1 MELLPEGTI
10 VHERYTVQRVLGRG
24 GMSVVY
30 LVSDQRLPDRFWALK
45 EMGAH
50 LPDILAE
57 VVATQFKTEAE
68 ILSRLSHVRLPKVV
82 DFFDHDGKSYLV
94 LEYLKGKTLAAL
106 QTEST
111 ELFSQ
116 EQIQKWAF
124 ELCDVLRYLHSQSPP
139 VIFRDIKPDNII
151 IDSEDHLKLIDFGI
165 ARLFAPGK
173 SQDTIVIGTPG
184 FAAPEQYGKGQTD
197 ERSDI
202 YSLGATLYCL
212 VTGHNPQDSP
222 FSFSIPSSINPA
234 VTARLDTVIMTCL
247 DLDPG
252 RRYQSV
258 EAVRKALLGESTQ
271 MLRPEMTPSMAG
283 IELHFSH
290 QELQVEVPPTRL
302 PVSTSFTV
310 KNTGRHPLSA
320 TVLTSRSWLKAS
332 PEFIEENEKTV
343 TVTVNVKEEHKERN
357 YHGKVVI
364 ATKLQSVPIPVT
376 VTVAPAIL
384 ERAVPANLTGIFL
397 LGESLVPL
405 VGIIVLPFTYLML
418 TREER
423 TLQRMIFIVSLV
435 LSLATTAVFLLLQ

>member
-1 MELLPEGTI
+1 MELLPEGTT

-45 EMGAH
+45 EMGAN
-50 LPDILAE
+50 LPASLTS
-57 VVATQFKTEAE
+57 VVAAQFRTEAE
-68 ILSRLSHVRLPKVV
+68 ILSHLSHVRLPRVV
-82 DFFDHDGKSYLV
+82 DFFDSNGKSYLV
-94 LEYLKGKTLAAL
+94 LEYLQGKTMAAL
-106 QTEST
+106 QAESAAM
-111 ELFSQ
+111 FSQ
-116 EQIQKWAF
+116 ERVLKWAF
-124 ELCDVLRYLHSQSPP
+124 ELCDVIRYLHSQSPP

-173 SQDTIVIGTPG
+173 VQDTIVIGTPG

-202 YSLGATLYCL
+202 YSIGATLYCL
-212 VTGHNPQDSP
+212 VTGQNPQDRP

-234 VTARLDTVIMTCL
+234 VTPRLDTVIMTCL

-252 RRYQSV
+252 RRYQSI
-258 EAVRKALLGESTQ
+258 ESLKKALMGESTQ
-271 MLRPEMTPSMAG
+271 TLQPEMTPSLAG
-283 IELHFSH
+283 IELHLSH
-290 QELQVEVPPTRL
+290 QELHIEVSPARL

-320 TVLTSRSWLKAS
+320 TVLTSRAWLKAS

-343 TVTVNVKEEHKERN
+343 SVTVNVKEEHKERH

-364 ATKLQSVPIPVT
+364 STKLQSVPIPVT
-376 VTVAPAIL
+376 VTVSPALL
-384 ERAVPANLTGIFL
+384 EHTVPAKLTSLFL
-397 LGESLVPL
+397 LGEALVPL
-405 VGIIVLPFTYLML
+405 VGSIVLPFTFLTL
-418 TREER
+418 TRDER
-423 TLQRMIFIVSLV
+423 TYQRKTFIVSFI
-435 LSLATTAVFLLLQ
+435 LSIVTTALFLLLQ